1 MKKVSII
8 YLRRS
13 VRKYQQREV
22 EDELVTELLRAAMHA
37 PSAGNAQPW
46 HFIVIKSAERRQ
58 AVAQIHPYAQMVLQS
73 PVAILVC
80 ADLNLEIYKGFWVQ
94 DCSAATM
101 NILLRA
107 VELGL
112 GTVWC
117 GIYPNEERVKAFREL
132 FDLPQHVVPFSLVP
146 VGYPAETPRPV
157 DRFKPDRIHFEV
169 W

>member
-1 MKKVSII
+1 VNRLSII
-8 YLRRS
+8 YSRRS

-22 EDELVTELLRAAMHA
+22 EDELIIELLRAAMHA
-37 PSAGNAQPW
+37 PSAGNEQPW
-46 HFIVIKSAERRQ
+46 HFVVIKSKEKRQ
-58 AVAQIHPYAQMVLQS
+58 AVAQIHPYAQMVLQA

-80 ADLNLEIYKGFWVQ
+80 ADLNLEVYKGFWVQ

-107 VELGL
+107 AELGL

-117 GIYPNEERVKAFREL
+117 GVYPNKERVENFRKL
-132 FDLPQHVVPFSLVP
+132 FDLPEHVVPFSLVP
-146 VGYPAETPRPV
+146 VGYPAETPKPV
-157 DRFKPDRIHFEV
+157 DRFRADRIHFEV

>member
-1 MKKVSII
+1 MSII

-13 VRKYQQREV
+13 VRKYQNKDV
-22 EDELVTELLRAAMHA
+22 GDEIVTELLRAAMHA

-46 HFIVIKSAERRQ
+46 HFIVIRSEEGKQRIAE
-58 AVAQIHPYAQMVLQS
+58 VHPYARMVLQA

-80 ADLNLEIYKGFWVQ
+80 ADPSLEIYKGFWVQ

-112 GTVWC
+112 GAVWC
-117 GIYPNEERVKAFREL
+117 GVYPNEERVEAFRKI
-132 FDLPQHVVPFSLVP
+132 FGLPGHVVPFSIVP
-146 VGYPAETPRPV
+146 VGYPAETPNPV
-157 DRFKPDRIHFEV
+157 DRFKPERIHYEA

>member
-1 MKKVSII
+1 MSII

-13 VRKYQQREV
+13 VRKYQKKNV
-22 EDELVTELLRAAMHA
+22 GDEIVTELLRAAMHA

-46 HFIVIKSAERRQ
+46 HFIVIRSEEKKQKIAE
-58 AVAQIHPYAQMVLQS
+58 VHPYASMVLQA

-112 GTVWC
+112 GAVWC
-117 GIYPNEERVKAFREL
+117 GVYPNEERVEAFRKI
-132 FDLPQHVVPFSLVP
+132 FGLPEHVVPFSIVP
-146 VGYPAETPRPV
+146 VGYPAETLKPV
-157 DRFKPDRIHFEV
+157 DRFKPERIHYEA

>member
-1 MKKVSII
+1 MNRLSII
-8 YLRRS
+8 YSRRS

-22 EDELVTELLRAAMHA
+22 EDELIIELLRAAMHA
-37 PSAGNAQPW
+37 PSAGNEQPW
-46 HFIVIKSAERRQ
+46 HFVVIKSKEKRQ
-58 AVAQIHPYAQMVLQS
+58 AVAQIHPYAQMVLQA

-80 ADLNLEIYKGFWVQ
+80 ADLNLEVYKGFWVQ

-107 VELGL
+107 AELGL

-117 GIYPNEERVKAFREL
+117 GVYPNKERVENFRKL
-132 FDLPQHVVPFSLVP
+132 FDLPEHVVPFSLVP
-146 VGYPAETPRPV
+146 VGYPAETPKPV
-157 DRFKPDRIHFEV
+157 DRFRADRIHFEV

>member
-1 MKKVSII
+1 MSII

-13 VRKYQQREV
+13 VRKYQNKDV
-22 EDELVTELLRAAMHA
+22 GDEIVTELLRAAMHA

-46 HFIVIKSAERRQ
+46 HFIVIRSEEKKQRIAE
-58 AVAQIHPYAQMVLQS
+58 VHPYARMVLQA

-80 ADLNLEIYKGFWVQ
+80 ADPGLEIYKGFWVQ

-112 GTVWC
+112 GAVWC
-117 GIYPNEERVKAFREL
+117 GVYPNEERVEAFRKI
-132 FDLPQHVVPFSLVP
+132 FGLPEHVVPFSIVP
-146 VGYPAETPRPV
+146 VGYPAETPKPV
-157 DRFKPDRIHFEV
+157 DRFKPERIHYEA

>member
-1 MKKVSII
+1 VSII

-13 VRKYQQREV
+13 VRKYQNKDV
-22 EDELVTELLRAAMHA
+22 GDEIVTELLRAAMHA

-46 HFIVIKSAERRQ
+46 HFIVIRSEEKKQRIAE
-58 AVAQIHPYAQMVLQS
+58 VHPYARMVLQA

-80 ADLNLEIYKGFWVQ
+80 ADPGLEIYKGFWVQ

-112 GTVWC
+112 GAVWC
-117 GIYPNEERVKAFREL
+117 GVYPNEERVEAFRKI
-132 FDLPQHVVPFSLVP
+132 FGLPEHVVPFSIVP
-146 VGYPAETPRPV
+146 VGYPAETPKPV
-157 DRFKPDRIHFEV
+157 DRFKPERIHYEA